1 MVLSI
6 YLGLML
12 IALGALFVSGRQRLG
27 GVLLLLCVGSF
38 FLYQLG
44 LPVDGAQTL
53 WRYDW
58 LPSAG
63 LHSSLNLNFDSLLR
77 RNLFPVMAATL
88 WMIYLALFCGADC
101 KKRDFSSLL
110 ILGIGAF
117 VVLRSSVGLVQLMAG
132 SCLYTVIGFYLID
145 RIEFKKKYLFYHF
158 IGEMALFV
166 ACAVIYGSVGT
177 VNLSKC
183 IASYISFGEHK
194 DLVSALLLVAV
205 FAKAGLFPFQNAVAD
220 TQDMAFTRI
229 IALTTII
236 MPVSALLLFSK
247 VYPFI
252 VAASSVN
259 IRFVFALSGI
269 SLLWGLGGGLV
280 LDSLKIKVI
289 YINLISVSTAFVL
302 LCENQALS
310 QSVEFFYFIPLLVM
324 IDCLVWIVVSSASN
338 EIYLSQMG
346 GFIKVLKPSFV
357 ISLLGMMVLIAVFSQ
372 AQLVVQVGVIF
383 ILMIMAHI
391 LRNVYLGKTK
401 ADERVWALLK
411 NVSILILL
419 PQALFFCY
427 ALYRLLLPEV
437 SKFQAPES
445 YLLGLGCV
453 GFVLFLCFNPLKF
466 VLRWADNDQLQE
478 ADILEKIYNG
488 FVLMP
493 LRLLGRILWITIDFL
508 FIERTVIASLS
519 QTTGLIVGGLH
530 KIQAAAWLN
539 YLVMVMIGL
548 GFFVIFAGRYY
559 YE

>member
-1 MVLSI
+1 M
-6 YLGLML
+6 
-12 IALGALFVSGRQRLG
+12 
-27 GVLLLLCVGSF
+27 
-38 FLYQLG
+38 
-44 LPVDGAQTL
+44 
-53 WRYDW
+53 
-58 LPSAG
+58 
-63 LHSSLNLNFDSLLR
+63 
-77 RNLFPVMAATL
+77 
-88 WMIYLALFCGADC
+88 
-101 KKRDFSSLL
+101 
-110 ILGIGAF
+110 
-117 VVLRSSVGLVQLMAG
+117 
-132 SCLYTVIGFYLID
+132 
-145 RIEFKKKYLFYHF
+145 
-158 IGEMALFV
+158 
-166 ACAVIYGSVGT
+166 
-177 VNLSKC
+177 
-183 IASYISFGEHK
+183 
-194 DLVSALLLVAV
+194 
-205 FAKAGLFPFQNAVAD
+205 
-220 TQDMAFTRI
+220 
-229 IALTTII
+229 
-236 MPVSALLLFSK
+236 
-247 VYPFI
+247 
-252 VAASSVN
+252 
-259 IRFVFALSGI
+259 
-269 SLLWGLGGGLV
+269 
-280 LDSLKIKVI
+280 
-289 YINLISVSTAFVL
+289 
-302 LCENQALS
+302 
-310 QSVEFFYFIPLLVM
+310 
-324 IDCLVWIVVSSASN
+324 
-338 EIYLSQMG
+338 
-346 GFIKVLKPSFV
+346 
-357 ISLLGMMVLIAVFSQ
+357 
-372 AQLVVQVGVIF
+372 IF

-437 SKFQAPES
+437 SNFQAPES